1 MRRAA
6 LPLALAALL
15 GGCAL
20 QSPPSQPQLQAQAM
34 PHTAVPAR
42 FAAGAVA
49 PQPVADRWLS
59 TFGDPELTALVNEA
73 IAHNADLQA
82 AAARVEQA
90 GGIVKA
96 AGAALLPSIS
106 LAGLWSGKASSG
118 SSGLNGVFLNLQL
131 ELDVWGRLRYG
142 EAAAQAQAD
151 AAAADYAYARQS
163 LAAMVAKAWFIAI
176 EAGLQHAVLKEMLAS
191 AGQLQQLAQERL
203 RVGPGNELAVVEASA
218 NVAALRDAL
227 RQAELARQNALRA
240 IELLAGRYPAA
251 EATVATSFGT
261 LPSPVPAGL
270 PSQLLERRPDVVA
283 AERRVATAFNRVG
296 EAKAA
301 MLPRIALTAGG
312 SSISSDLFVLQD
324 RSNPAWGFG
333 ANLLAPLYQGGA
345 LRAQVEIRSAEQRAA
360 VAAYAA
366 AGQRAFAEVENALAA
381 EFALADRAD
390 ALDAQVRDSARALE
404 LAQVQYRVG
413 SIDLRTVQHKL
424 LALESARSAQ
434 LRVAAEQRAQ
444 RINLHL
450 ALGGSFD
457 DVPAVPV
464 AAR

>member
-6 LPLALAALL
+6 LAAAALL
-15 GGCAL
+15 AGCAL
-20 QSPPSQPQLQAQAM
+20 QPPPTQPQLQAQAL

-59 TFGDPELTALVNEA
+59 TFGDPALTALVSEA

-90 GGIVKA
+90 GGFVKVA
-96 AGAALLPSIS
+96 SAALLPSIS

-142 EAAAQAQAD
+142 EAAAQAQAE
-151 AAAADYAYARQS
+151 AVAADYAYARQS
-163 LAAMVAKAWFIAI
+163 LAAMIAKAWFIAI
-176 EAGLQHAVLKEMLAS
+176 EAGLQRAVLTEMLAS
-191 AGQLQQLAQERL
+191 AEQLQQLALQRERI
-203 RVGPGNELAVVEASA
+203 GPGNELAVAEARA
-218 NVAALRDAL
+218 DVAGLRDAL

-240 IELLAGRYPAA
+240 IELLAGRYPSA
-251 EATVATSFGT
+251 EASVAASFGA
-261 LPSPVPAGL
+261 LPPPVPAGL

-283 AERRVATAFNRVG
+283 AERRVAVAFDRVG

-301 MLPRIALTAGG
+301 RLPRIALTAGG

-324 RSNPAWGFG
+324 RNNPAWGFG

-345 LRAQVEIRSAEQRAA
+345 LRAQVEIRSAEQQAA
-360 VAAYAA
+360 IAAYAA
-366 AGQRAFAEVENALAA
+366 VGQRAFGEAENALAA
-381 EFALADRAD
+381 EFALADRAE
-390 ALDAQVRDSARALE
+390 ALAAQVRASARALE

-413 SIDLRTVQHKL
+413 SIDLRTVQSKQM
-424 LALESARSAQ
+424 ALYSARSAQ
-434 LRVAAEQRAQ
+434 LRVQAEQRAQ

-457 DVPAVPV
+457 DAPAL

>member
-6 LPLALAALL
+6 LAAAALL
-15 GGCAL
+15 AGCAL
-20 QSPPSQPQLQAQAM
+20 QPPPSQPQLQAQAL

-59 TFGDPELTALVNEA
+59 TFDDPALTALVSEA

-90 GGIVKA
+90 GGFVKVA
-96 AGAALLPSIS
+96 SAALLPSIS

-142 EAAAQAQAD
+142 EAAAQAQAE
-151 AAAADYAYARQS
+151 AVTADYAYARQS

-176 EAGLQHAVLKEMLAS
+176 EAGLQRAVLTEMLAS
-191 AGQLQQLAQERL
+191 AEQLQQLAQLRERI
-203 RVGPGNELAVVEASA
+203 GPGNELAVAEARA
-218 NVAALRDAL
+218 DVAGLRDAL

-240 IELLAGRYPAA
+240 IELLAGRYPSA
-251 EATVATSFGT
+251 EASVAASFGA
-261 LPSPVPAGL
+261 LPPPVPAGL

-283 AERRVATAFNRVG
+283 AERRVAVAFDRVG

-301 MLPRIALTAGG
+301 LLPRIALTAGG

-324 RSNPAWGFG
+324 RNNPAWGFG

-345 LRAQVEIRSAEQRAA
+345 LRAQVEIRSAEQQAA
-360 VAAYAA
+360 IAAYAA
-366 AGQRAFAEVENALAA
+366 VGQRAFGEAENALAA
-381 EFALADRAD
+381 EFALADRAE
-390 ALDAQVRDSARALE
+390 ALAAQVRASARALE

-413 SIDLRTVQHKL
+413 SIDLRTVQSKQMA
-424 LALESARSAQ
+424 LAAARSAQ
-434 LRVAAEQRAQ
+434 LRVQAEQRAQ

-457 DVPAVPV
+457 DAPAL

>member
-6 LPLALAALL
+6 LAAAALL
-15 GGCAL
+15 AGCAL
-20 QSPPSQPQLQAQAM
+20 QPPPSQPQLQAQAL

-59 TFGDPELTALVNEA
+59 TFDDPALTALVSEA
-73 IAHNADLQA
+73 IARNADLQA

-90 GGIVKA
+90 GGFVKVA
-96 AGAALLPSIS
+96 SAALLPSIS

-142 EAAAQAQAD
+142 EAAAQAQAE
-151 AAAADYAYARQS
+151 AVTADYAYARQS

-176 EAGLQHAVLKEMLAS
+176 EAGLQRAVLTEMLAS
-191 AGQLQQLAQERL
+191 AEQLQQLALQRERI
-203 RVGPGNELAVVEASA
+203 GPGNELAVAEARA
-218 NVAALRDAL
+218 DVAGLRDAL

-240 IELLAGRYPAA
+240 IELLAGRYPSA
-251 EATVATSFGT
+251 EASVAASFGA
-261 LPSPVPAGL
+261 LPPPVPAGL

-283 AERRVATAFNRVG
+283 AERRVAVAFDRVG

-301 MLPRIALTAGG
+301 LLPRIALTAGG

-324 RSNPAWGFG
+324 RNNPAWGFG

-345 LRAQVEIRSAEQRAA
+345 LRAQVEIRSAEQQAA
-360 VAAYAA
+360 IAAYAA
-366 AGQRAFAEVENALAA
+366 VGQRAFGEAENALAA
-381 EFALADRAD
+381 EFALADRAE
-390 ALDAQVRDSARALE
+390 ALAAQVRASARALE

-413 SIDLRTVQHKL
+413 SIDLRTVQSKQMA
-424 LALESARSAQ
+424 LAAARSAQ
-434 LRVAAEQRAQ
+434 LRVQAEQRAQ

-457 DVPAVPV
+457 DAPAL

>member
-6 LPLALAALL
+6 LAAAALL
-15 GGCAL
+15 AGCAL
-20 QSPPSQPQLQAQAM
+20 QPPPSQPQLQAQAL

-59 TFGDPELTALVNEA
+59 TFGDPALTALVSEA

-90 GGIVKA
+90 GGFVKVA
-96 AGAALLPSIS
+96 SAALLPSIS

-142 EAAAQAQAD
+142 EAAAQAQAE
-151 AAAADYAYARQS
+151 AVTADYAYARQS

-176 EAGLQHAVLKEMLAS
+176 EAGLQRTVLTEMLAS
-191 AGQLQQLAQERL
+191 AEQLQQLALQRERI
-203 RVGPGNELAVVEASA
+203 GPGNELAVAEARA
-218 NVAALRDAL
+218 DVAGLRDAL

-240 IELLAGRYPAA
+240 IELLAGRYPSA
-251 EATVATSFGT
+251 EASVAASFGA
-261 LPSPVPAGL
+261 LPPPVPAGL
-270 PSQLLERRPDVVA
+270 PSQLLERRPDMVA
-283 AERRVATAFNRVG
+283 AERRVAAAFDRVG

-301 MLPRIALTAGG
+301 LLPRIALTAGG

-324 RSNPAWGFG
+324 RNNPAWGFG

-345 LRAQVEIRSAEQRAA
+345 LRAQVEIRSAEQQAA
-360 VAAYAA
+360 IAAYAA
-366 AGQRAFAEVENALAA
+366 VGQRAFGEAENALAA
-381 EFALADRAD
+381 EFALADRAE
-390 ALDAQVRDSARALE
+390 ALAAQVRASARALE

-413 SIDLRTVQHKL
+413 SIDLRTVQSKQM
-424 LALESARSAQ
+424 ALYSARSAQ
-434 LRVAAEQRAQ
+434 LRVQAEQRAQ

-457 DVPAVPV
+457 DAPAL

>member
-6 LPLALAALL
+6 LAAAALL
-15 GGCAL
+15 AGCAL
-20 QSPPSQPQLQAQAM
+20 QPPPSQPQLQAQAL

-59 TFGDPELTALVNEA
+59 TFDDPALTALVSEA

-90 GGIVKA
+90 GGFVKVA
-96 AGAALLPSIS
+96 SAALLPSIS

-142 EAAAQAQAD
+142 EAAAQAQAE
-151 AAAADYAYARQS
+151 AVAADYAYARQS

-176 EAGLQHAVLKEMLAS
+176 EAGLQRAVLTEMLAS
-191 AGQLQQLAQERL
+191 AEQLQQLALQRERI
-203 RVGPGNELAVVEASA
+203 GPGNELAVAEARA
-218 NVAALRDAL
+218 DVAGLRDAL

-240 IELLAGRYPAA
+240 IELLAGRYPSA
-251 EATVATSFGT
+251 EASVAASFGA
-261 LPSPVPAGL
+261 LPPPVPAGL

-283 AERRVATAFNRVG
+283 AERRVAAAFDRVG

-301 MLPRIALTAGG
+301 LLPRIALTAGG

-324 RSNPAWGFG
+324 RNNPAWGFG

-345 LRAQVEIRSAEQRAA
+345 LRAQVEIRSAEQQAA
-360 VAAYAA
+360 IAAYAA
-366 AGQRAFAEVENALAA
+366 VGQRAFGEAENALAA
-381 EFALADRAD
+381 EFALADRAE
-390 ALDAQVRDSARALE
+390 ALAAQVRASARALE

-413 SIDLRTVQHKL
+413 SIDLRTVQSKQMA
-424 LALESARSAQ
+424 LAAARSAQ
-434 LRVAAEQRAQ
+434 LRVQAEQRAQ

-450 ALGGSFD
+450 ALEIGRAH
-457 DVPAVPV
+457 V
-464 AAR
+464 

>member
-6 LPLALAALL
+6 LAAAALL
-15 GGCAL
+15 AGCAL
-20 QSPPSQPQLQAQAM
+20 QPPPSQPQLQAQAL

-59 TFGDPELTALVNEA
+59 TFDDPALTALVSEA

-90 GGIVKA
+90 GGFVKVA
-96 AGAALLPSIS
+96 SAALLPSIS

-142 EAAAQAQAD
+142 EAAAQAQAE
-151 AAAADYAYARQS
+151 AVTADYAYARQS

-176 EAGLQHAVLKEMLAS
+176 EAGLQRTVLTEMLAS
-191 AGQLQQLAQERL
+191 AEQLQQLALQRERI
-203 RVGPGNELAVVEASA
+203 GPGNELAVAEARA
-218 NVAALRDAL
+218 DVAGLRDAL

-240 IELLAGRYPAA
+240 IELLAGRYPSA
-251 EATVATSFGT
+251 EASVAASFGA
-261 LPSPVPAGL
+261 LPPPVPAGL
-270 PSQLLERRPDVVA
+270 PSQLLERRPDMVA
-283 AERRVATAFNRVG
+283 AERRVAAAFDRVG

-301 MLPRIALTAGG
+301 LLPRIALTAGG

-324 RSNPAWGFG
+324 RNNPAWGFG

-345 LRAQVEIRSAEQRAA
+345 LRAQVEIRSAEQQAA
-360 VAAYAA
+360 IAAYAA
-366 AGQRAFAEVENALAA
+366 VGQRAFGEAENALAA
-381 EFALADRAD
+381 EFALADRAE
-390 ALDAQVRDSARALE
+390 ALAAQVRASARALE

-413 SIDLRTVQHKL
+413 SIDLRTVQSKQMA
-424 LALESARSAQ
+424 LAAARSAQ
-434 LRVAAEQRAQ
+434 LRVQAEQRAQ

-457 DVPAVPV
+457 DAPAL

>member
-6 LPLALAALL
+6 LAAAALL
-15 GGCAL
+15 AGCAL
-20 QSPPSQPQLQAQAM
+20 QPPPSQPQLQAQAL

-59 TFGDPELTALVNEA
+59 TFGDPALTALVSEA

-90 GGIVKA
+90 GGFVKVA
-96 AGAALLPSIS
+96 SAALLPSIS

-142 EAAAQAQAD
+142 EAAAQAQAE
-151 AAAADYAYARQS
+151 AVTADYAYARQS

-176 EAGLQHAVLKEMLAS
+176 EAGLQRAVLTEMLAS
-191 AGQLQQLAQERL
+191 AEQLQQLAQLRERI
-203 RVGPGNELAVVEASA
+203 GPGNELAVAEARA
-218 NVAALRDAL
+218 DVAGLRDAL

-240 IELLAGRYPAA
+240 IELLAGRYPSA
-251 EATVATSFGT
+251 EASVAASFGA
-261 LPSPVPAGL
+261 LPPPVPAGL

-283 AERRVATAFNRVG
+283 AERRVAVAFDRVG

-301 MLPRIALTAGG
+301 LLPRIALTAGG

-324 RSNPAWGFG
+324 RNNPAWGFG

-345 LRAQVEIRSAEQRAA
+345 LRAQVEIRSAEQQAA
-360 VAAYAA
+360 IAAYAA
-366 AGQRAFAEVENALAA
+366 VGQRAFGEAENALAA
-381 EFALADRAD
+381 EFALADRAE
-390 ALDAQVRDSARALE
+390 ALAAQVRASARALE

-413 SIDLRTVQHKL
+413 SIDLRTVQSKQM
-424 LALESARSAQ
+424 ALYSARSAQ
-434 LRVAAEQRAQ
+434 LRVQAEQRAQ

-457 DVPAVPV
+457 DAPAL

>member
-6 LPLALAALL
+6 LAAAALL
-15 GGCAL
+15 AGCAL
-20 QSPPSQPQLQAQAM
+20 QPPPSQPQLQAQAL

-59 TFGDPELTALVNEA
+59 TFDDPALTALVSEA

-90 GGIVKA
+90 GGFVKVA
-96 AGAALLPSIS
+96 SAALLPSIS

-142 EAAAQAQAD
+142 EAAAQAQAE
-151 AAAADYAYARQS
+151 AVTADYAYARQS

-176 EAGLQHAVLKEMLAS
+176 EAGLQRAVLTEMLAS
-191 AGQLQQLAQERL
+191 AEQLQQLALQRERI
-203 RVGPGNELAVVEASA
+203 GPGNELAVAEARA
-218 NVAALRDAL
+218 DVAGLRDAL

-240 IELLAGRYPAA
+240 IELLAGRYPSA
-251 EATVATSFGT
+251 EASVAASFGA
-261 LPSPVPAGL
+261 LPPPVPAGL

-283 AERRVATAFNRVG
+283 AERRVAVAFDRVG

-301 MLPRIALTAGG
+301 LLPRIALTAGG

-324 RSNPAWGFG
+324 RNNPAWGFG

-345 LRAQVEIRSAEQRAA
+345 LRAQVEIRSAEQQAA
-360 VAAYAA
+360 IAAYAA
-366 AGQRAFAEVENALAA
+366 VGQRAFGEAENALAA
-381 EFALADRAD
+381 EFALADRAE
-390 ALDAQVRDSARALE
+390 ALAAQVRASARALE

-413 SIDLRTVQHKL
+413 SIDLRTVQSKQMA
-424 LALESARSAQ
+424 LAAARSAQ
-434 LRVAAEQRAQ
+434 LRVQAEQRAQ

-457 DVPAVPV
+457 DAPAL

>member
-6 LPLALAALL
+6 LAAAALL
-15 GGCAL
+15 AGCAL
-20 QSPPSQPQLQAQAM
+20 QPPPSQPQLQAQAL

-59 TFGDPELTALVNEA
+59 TFGDPALTALVSEA

-90 GGIVKA
+90 GGFVKVA
-96 AGAALLPSIS
+96 SAALLPSIS

-142 EAAAQAQAD
+142 EAAAQAQAE
-151 AAAADYAYARQS
+151 AVTADYAYARQS

-176 EAGLQHAVLKEMLAS
+176 EAGLQRTVLTEMLAS
-191 AGQLQQLAQERL
+191 AEQLQQLAQLRERI
-203 RVGPGNELAVVEASA
+203 GPGNELAVAEARA
-218 NVAALRDAL
+218 DVAGLRDAL

-240 IELLAGRYPAA
+240 IELLAGRYPSA
-251 EATVATSFGT
+251 EASVAASFGA
-261 LPSPVPAGL
+261 LPPPVPAGL

-283 AERRVATAFNRVG
+283 AERRVAVAFDRVG

-301 MLPRIALTAGG
+301 LLPRIALTAGG

-324 RSNPAWGFG
+324 RNNPAWGFG

-345 LRAQVEIRSAEQRAA
+345 LRAQVEIRSAEQQAA
-360 VAAYAA
+360 IAAYAA
-366 AGQRAFAEVENALAA
+366 VGQRAFGEAENALAA
-381 EFALADRAD
+381 EFALADRAE
-390 ALDAQVRDSARALE
+390 ALAAQVRASARALE

-413 SIDLRTVQHKL
+413 SIDLRTVQSKQM
-424 LALESARSAQ
+424 ALYSARSAQ
-434 LRVAAEQRAQ
+434 LRVQAEQRAQ

-457 DVPAVPV
+457 DAPAL

>member
-6 LPLALAALL
+6 LAAAALL
-15 GGCAL
+15 AGCAL
-20 QSPPSQPQLQAQAM
+20 QTPPTQPQLQAQAL

-59 TFGDPELTALVNEA
+59 TFGDPALTALVSEA

-90 GGIVKA
+90 GGFVKIA
-96 AGAALLPSIS
+96 SAALLPSIS

-142 EAAAQAQAD
+142 EAAAQAQAE
-151 AAAADYAYARQS
+151 AVAADYAYARQS

-176 EAGLQHAVLKEMLAS
+176 EAGLQRTVLKEMLAS
-191 AGQLQQLAQERL
+191 ADQLQQLAQLRERI
-203 RVGPGNELAVVEASA
+203 GPGNELAVAEARA
-218 NVAALRDAL
+218 DVAGLRDAL

-240 IELLAGRYPAA
+240 IELLAGRYPSA
-251 EATVATSFGT
+251 EASVAASFGA
-261 LPSPVPAGL
+261 LPPPVPAGL

-283 AERRVATAFNRVG
+283 AERRVAVAFDRVG

-301 MLPRIALTAGG
+301 LLPRIALTAGG

-324 RSNPAWGFG
+324 RNNPAWGFG

-345 LRAQVEIRSAEQRAA
+345 LRAQVEIRSAEQQAA
-360 VAAYAA
+360 IAAYAA
-366 AGQRAFAEVENALAA
+366 VGQRAFGEAENALAA
-381 EFALADRAD
+381 EFALADRAE
-390 ALDAQVRDSARALE
+390 ALAAQVRASARALE

-413 SIDLRTVQHKL
+413 SIDLRTVQSKQM
-424 LALESARSAQ
+424 ALYSARSAQ
-434 LRVAAEQRAQ
+434 LRVQAEQRAQ

-457 DVPAVPV
+457 DAPAL

>member
-6 LPLALAALL
+6 LAAAALL
-15 GGCAL
+15 AGCAL
-20 QSPPSQPQLQAQAM
+20 QPPPSQPQLQAQAL

-59 TFGDPELTALVNEA
+59 TFGDPALTALVSEA

-90 GGIVKA
+90 GGFVKVA
-96 AGAALLPSIS
+96 SAALLPSIS

-142 EAAAQAQAD
+142 EAAAQAQAE
-151 AAAADYAYARQS
+151 AVTADYAYARQS

-176 EAGLQHAVLKEMLAS
+176 EAGLQRTVLTEMLAS
-191 AGQLQQLAQERL
+191 AEQLQQLALQRERI
-203 RVGPGNELAVVEASA
+203 GPGNELAVAEARA
-218 NVAALRDAL
+218 DVAGLRDAL

-240 IELLAGRYPAA
+240 IELLAGRYPSA
-251 EATVATSFGT
+251 EASVAASFGA
-261 LPSPVPAGL
+261 LPPPVPAGL
-270 PSQLLERRPDVVA
+270 PSQLLERRPDMVA
-283 AERRVATAFNRVG
+283 AERRVAAAFDRVG

-301 MLPRIALTAGG
+301 LLPRIALTAGG

-324 RSNPAWGFG
+324 RNNPAWGFG

-345 LRAQVEIRSAEQRAA
+345 LRAQVEIRSAEQQAA
-360 VAAYAA
+360 IAAYAA
-366 AGQRAFAEVENALAA
+366 VGQRAFGEAENALAA
-381 EFALADRAD
+381 EFALADRAE
-390 ALDAQVRDSARALE
+390 ALAAQVRASARALE

-413 SIDLRTVQHKL
+413 SIDLRTVQSKQMA
-424 LALESARSAQ
+424 LAAARSAQ
-434 LRVAAEQRAQ
+434 LRVQAEQRAQ

-457 DVPAVPV
+457 DAPAL

>member
-6 LPLALAALL
+6 LAAAALL
-15 GGCAL
+15 AGCAL
-20 QSPPSQPQLQAQAM
+20 QPPPSQPQLQAQAL

-59 TFGDPELTALVNEA
+59 TFDDPALTALVSEA

-90 GGIVKA
+90 GGFVKVA
-96 AGAALLPSIS
+96 SAALLPSIS

-142 EAAAQAQAD
+142 EAAAQAQAE
-151 AAAADYAYARQS
+151 AVAADYAYARQS

-176 EAGLQHAVLKEMLAS
+176 EAGLQRAVLTEMLAS
-191 AGQLQQLAQERL
+191 AEQLQQLALQRERI
-203 RVGPGNELAVVEASA
+203 GPGNELAVAEARA
-218 NVAALRDAL
+218 DVAGLRDAL

-240 IELLAGRYPAA
+240 IELLAGRYPSA
-251 EATVATSFGT
+251 EASVAASFGA
-261 LPSPVPAGL
+261 LPPPVPAGL

-283 AERRVATAFNRVG
+283 AERRVAAAFDRVG

-301 MLPRIALTAGG
+301 LLPRIALTAGG

-324 RSNPAWGFG
+324 RNNPAWGFG

-345 LRAQVEIRSAEQRAA
+345 LRAQVEIRSAEQQAA
-360 VAAYAA
+360 IAAYAA
-366 AGQRAFAEVENALAA
+366 VGQRAFGEAENALAA
-381 EFALADRAD
+381 EFALADRAE
-390 ALDAQVRDSARALE
+390 ALAAQVRASARALE

-413 SIDLRTVQHKL
+413 SIDLRTVQSKQMA
-424 LALESARSAQ
+424 LAAARSAQ
-434 LRVAAEQRAQ
+434 LRVQAEQRAQ

-457 DVPAVPV
+457 DAPAL